1 MSVNMKQNRTE
12 ETDKSTKE
20 QETSRLP
27 VMEKTE
33 CHKEMKT

>member
-1 MSVNMKQNRTE
+1 MSANMKQNRTE

-27 VMEKTE
+27 VMEKTNR
-33 CHKEMKT
+33 MS